1 VIVDATCR
9 SRRDRALLLDSLK
22 AAGVT
27 LLIVRCEAPLALAL
41 KRAARRLGD
50 PQRVSDATPQIAE
63 AQFRAFEEF
72 DEHSEGSVL
81 RLDTAQRLDGQ
92 VADIARALD
101 ARGLRYRASRRHGAA
116 PRNP

>member
-1 VIVDATCR
+1 
-9 SRRDRALLLDSLK
+9 
-22 AAGVT
+22 
-27 LLIVRCEAPLALAL
+27 LALE
-41 KRAARRLGD
+41 
-50 PQRVSDATPQIAE
+50 QIAE

-81 RLDTAQRLDGQ
+81 RLDTAQGLDGQ

-101 ARGLRYRASRRHGAA
+101 ARGLRCRASRGRGAA